1 MNDVVCL
8 SIFENNKL
16 YEHGFLIKNNSNSM
30 RTLIGHKTILHER
43 M

>member
-1 MNDVVCL
+1 MLHVHDAYL
-8 SIFENNKL
+8 
-16 YEHGFLIKNNSNSM
+16 KNNSNST